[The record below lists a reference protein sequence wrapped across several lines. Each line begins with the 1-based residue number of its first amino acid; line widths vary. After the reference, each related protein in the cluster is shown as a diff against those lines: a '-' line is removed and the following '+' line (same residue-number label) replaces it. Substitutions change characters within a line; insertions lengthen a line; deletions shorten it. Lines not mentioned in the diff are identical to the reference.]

1 MVLTCTRPDALIGA
15 TVGRITRDTRWE
27 LVGEVPLCFA
37 EVPLCFAE
45 VAGDS
50 LLLHLLPDDGFGSI
64 VTYATR
70 LLAHDG

>member
-27 LVGEVPLCFA
+27 LVG